1 MTDRLS
7 EELVRRL
14 RERAHD
20 PGRRSGDAALAASS
34 TSVEDSLRGVRDE
47 YASQSADFQREVAA
61 YLGGVNSPFAGM
73 VQNAV
78 TGDGSQARGLLGA
91 LSRLT
96 GGRQTFA
103 MTGAGVVS
111 FGGPVDAVPAPP
123 PASEQAVETAERELG
138 FVLPP
143 ALRQVYLRGR
153 RRWHRSGWWCLQP
166 VRAGRQAPR
175 AGGRRR
181 RPAGSALAGR
191 AATRPGRRLGPGV
204 PGPQHRPARLLGPRG
219 AGRRRRAPARPA
231 HLGRVLRAGG
241 RQPGCLAHR
250 LDRQLNRVTG
260 DAIPG

>member
-61 YLGGVNSPFAGM
+61 YLGGVNSPFAEM

-123 PASEQAVETAERELG
+123 PASEQVVEAAERELG

-143 ALRQVYLRGR
+143 ALRQLYLEVADGGIGPGGGVFSLSELVAKHRELAADPVGPQGQPWPAELLPVQGDDWDLVCLDRSTGR
-153 RRWHRSGWWCLQP
+153 LVFWDLEELDDDDELPPDQPTWAASFVPEADSLDAWLSGW
-166 VRAGRQAPR
+166 V
-175 AGGRRR
+175 
-181 RPAGSALAGR
+181 
-191 AATRPGRRLGPGV
+191 AT
-204 PGPQHRPARLLGPRG
+204 
-219 AGRRRRAPARPA
+219 
-231 HLGRVLRAGG
+231 
-241 RQPGCLAHR
+241 
-250 LDRQLNRVTG
+250 D
-260 DAIPG
+260 